1 MKLERN
7 LERLRSAGVKPDI
20 STINALTP
28 LLQTISETILLLEET
43 KWSAEGKVGIS
54 TLKVLFSD
62 LVELTIEANSKGF
75 KNEHMMQEIDK
86 RIHIIAILASLT
98 ANHV

>member
-1 MKLERN
+1 MKLQRN

-28 LLQTISETILLLEET
+28 LFQTISETILLLEET
-43 KWSAEGKVGIS
+43 KRSAEGKVGIS

-62 LVELTIEANSKGF
+62 LLGLTLEANSHGF
-75 KNEHMMQEIDK
+75 KDKNAVKDIDK
-86 RIHIIAILASLT
+86 KIHIIAVLADLT
-98 ANHV
+98 DKHP

>member
-43 KWSAEGKVGIS
+43 KRSAEGKVGIS

>member
-20 STINALTP
+20 STLNALTP
-28 LLQTISETILLLEET
+28 LFQTISETILLLEET
-43 KWSAEGKVGIS
+43 KRSAESHVGIS

-62 LVELTIEANSKGF
+62 LLGLALDANATGF
-75 KNEHMMQEIDK
+75 KDKEAVKDIDK
-86 RIHIIAILASLT
+86 KIHIIAVLADLT
-98 ANHV
+98 EKHP

>member
-7 LERLRSAGVKPDI
+7 LERLRSAGVRSDI
-20 STINALTP
+20 NTLNALTP

-43 KWSAEGKVGIS
+43 RHSAESHVGIS

-62 LVELTIEANSKGF
+62 LVGLTIDANSKGF

-86 RIHIIAILASLT
+86 KIHIIAILASLT

>member
-1 MKLERN
+1 MQLERN
-7 LERLRSAGVKPDI
+7 LERLRSAEVRSDI
-20 STINALTP
+20 KTLNALTP
-28 LLQTISETILLLEET
+28 LFQTIGETILLLEESRH
-43 KWSAEGKVGIS
+43 SAEGQIGVS

-62 LVELTIEANSKGF
+62 LVGLTIEANSKGF

-86 RIHIIAILASLT
+86 KIHIIAILASLT

>member
-1 MKLERN
+1 MKLQRN

-20 STINALTP
+20 ATINALTP
-28 LLQTISETILLLEET
+28 LFQTISETILLLEET
-43 KWSAEGKVGIS
+43 KRSAEGKVGIS

-62 LVELTIEANSKGF
+62 LMELTIEANSKGF

-86 RIHIIAILASLT
+86 KIHIIAILASLT

>member
-1 MKLERN
+1 MKLQRN

-28 LLQTISETILLLEET
+28 LFQTISETILLLEET
-43 KWSAEGKVGIS
+43 KRSAEGKVGIS

-62 LVELTIEANSKGF
+62 LVELTIDANSKGF

-86 RIHIIAILASLT
+86 KIHIIAILASLT

>member
-43 KWSAEGKVGIS
+43 KRSAEGKVGIS

-62 LVELTIEANSKGF
+62 LVGLTIDANSKGF

>member
-43 KWSAEGKVGIS
+43 KRSAEGKVGIS
-54 TLKVLFSD
+54 TLKDLFSD

>member
-7 LERLRSAGVKPDI
+7 LERLRSAGVKPEI

-43 KWSAEGKVGIS
+43 KRSAEGKVGIS